1 VWRVPVLSIF
11 QACKC
16 YHSLPALS
24 IPGCPSCRKTRQCT
38 ALDIIGGW
46 RYYASWILEIYV
58 RKQIE
63 ELEMFKKLMLVA
75 ALLFAF
81 AGSAVFAAD
90 LMPLIPQEADFVFQ
104 VNVAKFLATP
114 EVKKALEEN
123 LQKNPDQKKA
133 YDEFMAKTGFNPM
146 EGLSQFVVFTS
157 GKVDPTNP
165 SQMAGAIIEGKFDP
179 AKITEAIKADK
190 DAAKDVEIT
199 KIDGFDAI
207 VPKNKKDGFGI
218 FLDAATAV
226 VGAEPGVNAVKAVK
240 MGKGKAVTERK
251 DFYAILQKLDAQA
264 TISGAGMIPTELK
277 EKVKQNPQAAPLA
290 ALNYFFFGFTHGENI
305 IFNFNG
311 EVDKKE
317 NVENVMTALNGF
329 LAMLKMFAAQ
339 APEAAEIMNMIKL
352 AANETTVQISLNVPK
367 AKLEEIKA
375 KMEQRVKEMK
385 EKGGVEVEEST
396 DEETPA
402 PGTENKEESK
412 DEASE
417 EEDTERE

>member
-1 VWRVPVLSIF
+1 
-11 QACKC
+11 
-16 YHSLPALS
+16 
-24 IPGCPSCRKTRQCT
+24 
-38 ALDIIGGW
+38 
-46 RYYASWILEIYV
+46 
-58 RKQIE
+58 
-63 ELEMFKKLMLVA
+63 MFKKLMLVA
-75 ALLFAF
+75 ALMFAF

-146 EGLSQFVVFTS
+146 EGLTQFVVFTS

-190 DAAKDVEIT
+190 EAAKDVEIT

-352 AANETTVQISLNVPK
+352 TANETTVQISLNVPK

-402 PGTENKEESK
+402 PGIENKEETKDEAK

>member
-1 VWRVPVLSIF
+1 
-11 QACKC
+11 
-16 YHSLPALS
+16 
-24 IPGCPSCRKTRQCT
+24 
-38 ALDIIGGW
+38 
-46 RYYASWILEIYV
+46 
-58 RKQIE
+58 
-63 ELEMFKKLMLVA
+63 MFKKLMLVA
-75 ALLFAF
+75 ALLVAF
-81 AGSAVFAAD
+81 TGSAVFSAD
-90 LMPLIPQEADFVFQ
+90 LMQLIPQEADFIFQ

-123 LQKNPDQKKA
+123 LAKSPEQKKA
-133 YDEFMAKTGFNPM
+133 FDEFMAKTGFNPM
-146 EGLSQFVVFTS
+146 EGLTQFVIFTS
-157 GKVDPTNP
+157 GKVDPANP

-190 DAAKDVEIT
+190 EAAKDVEIT

-218 FLDAATAV
+218 FLDAGTAV
-226 VGAEPGVNAVKAVK
+226 VGAEPGVNAVKAIK

-251 DFYAILQKLDAQA
+251 DFFAILQKLDAQA
-264 TISGAGMIPTELK
+264 TISGAGMIPVELK

-290 ALNYFFFGFTHGENI
+290 ALNYFYFGFTHGENI

-339 APEAAEIMNMIKL
+339 APEAAEVMNMIKL
-352 AANETTVQISLNVPK
+352 TAAETTVQISLNVPK
-367 AKLEEIKA
+367 AKLEEIKT

-385 EKGGVEVEEST
+385 EKGGVEVEEPEAPAAPAANEAPAT
-396 DEETPA
+396 AEPKAAEDEE
-402 PGTENKEESK
+402 EE
-412 DEASE
+412 
-417 EEDTERE
+417 TERE